1 MYEFLDYRVC
11 DSMTPDPV
19 AVGPES
25 TLAEAEAIFEEHDF
39 NSLPVVGPDR
49 ELLGVFTKLDLLAAF
64 RETEH
69 TMFPPYEKIMTRPVR
84 ELMTERVVTVTPR
97 EPLTKVL
104 EKMIETRSK
113 SFPVVDAGAV
123 VGMVAREDVLVALRR
138 AVAGERAEGPI

>member
-19 AVGPES
+19 TIAS
-25 TLAEAEAIFEEHDF
+25 DATLAEAEAIFEEHDF

-49 ELLGVFTKLDLLAAF
+49 QLLGVFTKLDLLAAF
-64 RETEH
+64 RTSEH
-69 TMFPPYEKIMTRPVR
+69 AMFPPYEKIMTRPVS

-104 EKMIETRSK
+104 EKMLETRSK
-113 SFPVVDAGAV
+113 SFPVVDGGAV
-123 VGMVAREDVLVALRR
+123 VGMVAREDLLAALRR
-138 AVAGERAEGPI
+138 AVGGERAAGPI

>member
-1 MYEFLDYRVC
+1 
-11 DSMTPDPV
+11 
-19 AVGPES
+19 
-25 TLAEAEAIFEEHDF
+25 
-39 NSLPVVGPDR
+39 
-49 ELLGVFTKLDLLAAF
+49 
-64 RETEH
+64 
-69 TMFPPYEKIMTRPVR
+69 MFPPYEKIMTRPVR